1 MKILGIDTSSEQVS
15 VAVGDEENI
24 SASFQLAS
32 DRRHVESLIPA
43 IELLLRNV
51 GISIHELSAIA
62 VDLGPGLFTGM
73 RVGITTAL
81 TLSDIAELPLIGLDS
96 LQVLAHG
103 IERVALQE
111 LDDAEIVVPIL
122 DARRN
127 QVYWSMH
134 RIDHASGGS
143 LEEIREPRVGEIE
156 ELVEDLLD
164 RSQRSVV
171 LGTGAVKY
179 TASLVEVPD
188 LALLGERS
196 GAHQFAFNPH
206 LPHASTLVSLA
217 AKKYAAGRIQ
227 GDPIAPIYLRAP
239 DAEIQWLTR

>member
-1 MKILGIDTSSEQVS
+1 
-15 VAVGDEENI
+15 
-24 SASFQLAS
+24 
-32 DRRHVESLIPA
+32 
-43 IELLLRNV
+43 
-51 GISIHELSAIA
+51 
-62 VDLGPGLFTGM
+62 M
-73 RVGITTAL
+73 RVGIATAL
-81 TLSDIAELPLIGLDS
+81 TLADIAELPLIGLDS

-103 IERVALQE
+103 VERVALQE

-134 RIDHASGGS
+134 RIDHSTGGA
-143 LEEIREPRVGEIE
+143 LEEIREPRVGEVE
-156 ELVEDLLD
+156 ELIEDLLD

-179 TASLVEVPD
+179 IESLIEIPD

-196 GAHQFAFNPH
+196 GVRNFAFNAH

-217 AKKYAAGRIQ
+217 AKNYAAGRLE
-227 GDPIAPIYLRAP
+227 GSPIAPIYLRAP

>member
-1 MKILGIDTSSEQVS
+1 
-15 VAVGDEENI
+15 
-24 SASFQLAS
+24 
-32 DRRHVESLIPA
+32 
-43 IELLLRNV
+43 
-51 GISIHELSAIA
+51 
-62 VDLGPGLFTGM
+62 
-73 RVGITTAL
+73 
-81 TLSDIAELPLIGLDS
+81 

-103 IERVALQE
+103 VERVALQE

-134 RIDHASGGS
+134 RIDHSSSGA
-143 LEEIREPRVGEIE
+143 LEEIREPRVGDVE
-156 ELVEDLLD
+156 ELIEDLLD

-179 TASLVEVPD
+179 IESLIEIPD

-196 GAHQFAFNPH
+196 GVRNFAFNAH

-217 AKKYAAGRIQ
+217 AKKYAAGRIE

>member
-15 VAVGDEENI
+15 VAVGDEESI

-179 TASLVEVPD
+179 AASLVEVPD
-188 LALLGERS
+188 LALLGSAPEHIILPSIRTFHMPQLWYHLRQKSMRLVVFKASLLLPFIYVLPMQKFS
-196 GAHQFAFNPH
+196 G
-206 LPHASTLVSLA
+206 
-217 AKKYAAGRIQ
+217 
-227 GDPIAPIYLRAP
+227 
-239 DAEIQWLTR
+239 

>member
-15 VAVGDEENI
+15 VAVGDEESI

-103 IERVALQE
+103 VERVALQE

-134 RIDHASGGS
+134 RINHGSSGA

-179 TASLVEVPD
+179 A
-188 LALLGERS
+188 
-196 GAHQFAFNPH
+196 
-206 LPHASTLVSLA
+206 
-217 AKKYAAGRIQ
+217 
-227 GDPIAPIYLRAP
+227 
-239 DAEIQWLTR
+239 